1 MEETMFVRWVIASM
15 CLVVGC
21 GSEVLVEDGSDDVG
35 SSGGSTASGAG
46 DADDGNGDGL
56 GGPYGTPCSYLH
68 AEASLAAWDET
79 DAGYAPA
86 CYSFQYATQDVDVTN
101 NDWDVLYYM
110 DAFHVLTV
118 VDDESVVVDLGE
130 VDLRDLPATI
140 DLSQYPTDDDGL
152 HDRVPALLGHTYWVR
167 TLDGDSRLVAAFTVR
182 ALDPQVG
189 VQIEW
194 VRSLSADEMTLPVL
208 CLE

>member
-1 MEETMFVRWVIASM
+1 MFVRWVIASVY
-15 CLVVGC
+15 LVVGC
-21 GSEVLVEDGSDDVG
+21 GSEVNVEDDDDVG
-35 SSGGSTASGAG
+35 STGGSASGVGG
-46 DADDGNGDGL
+46 DEPSPS
-56 GGPYGTPCSYLH
+56 GPYGTPCSYLH

-79 DAGYAPA
+79 EAGYAPA

-140 DLSQYPTDDDGL
+140 DLSQYPTDDEGL